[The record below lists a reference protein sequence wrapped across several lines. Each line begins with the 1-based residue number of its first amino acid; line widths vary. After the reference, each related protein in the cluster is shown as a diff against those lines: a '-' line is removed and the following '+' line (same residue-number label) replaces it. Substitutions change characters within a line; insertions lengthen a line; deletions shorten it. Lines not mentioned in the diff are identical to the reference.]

1 MARERHPVPAP
12 PAGLSTHERLLLLE
26 NRLAQL
32 WDEVWWH
39 QLPIWRRGWYRVR
52 GFRSPITRFYLPHAD
67 TTPDLDVRL

>member
-12 PAGLSTHERLLLLE
+12 PTGLPLDQRVLLLE

-39 QLPIWRRGWYRVR
+39 QLPWYRR
-52 GFRSPITRFYLPHAD
+52 LGYRLQGFRSPLRRFYVPYSD
-67 TTPDLDVRL
+67 PTPDLDLKL